1 MKVTFFGKTDIGQ
14 VRRGNED
21 YFYNEQLNEEEYLF
35 IVADGMGGHLAGD
48 VASRL
53 GTHTFVDIFRS
64 LRSSDT
70 HIMDSMLHAIRE
82 ANSAIIKKSNSD
94 SSKRGMGTTFSAL
107 AIKGDRGYIV
117 HVGDSRIYRVRE
129 GQIKKLTTDHT
140 FVEKM
145 VEEGRIT
152 ELEARDHP
160 QKNILYMSLGA
171 RERFVPESIDEIPIF
186 DGDSF
191 VLCSDGLSNMLTD
204 QYITEVCQNFTVD
217 ESVIRL
223 VETANRQGGMDNIT
237 VQVIHVGEPGDHS
250 KTEPIQLPPK
260 RSKTRV
266 TFIFMGIVV
275 AILLALYFLF
285 YYG

>member
-1 MKVTFFGKTDIGQ
+1 MKVTFFGKTDIGK

-21 YFYNEQLNEEEYLF
+21 YFYNEQLGEDEYLF

-64 LRSSDT
+64 LRASGT
-70 HIMDSMLHAIRE
+70 HIMDSMLHAVRE
-82 ANSAIIKKSNSD
+82 ANSAIIKKATAD
-94 SSKRGMGTTFSAL
+94 ASKRGMGTTFSAL

-117 HVGDSRIYRVRE
+117 HVGDSRIYRVRDGE
-129 GQIKKLTTDHT
+129 IKKITTDHT

-171 RERFVPESIDEIPIF
+171 RERFIPESIDDLPIF
-186 DGDSF
+186 DGDTF
-191 VLCSDGLSNMLTD
+191 VICSDGLSNMLTD
-204 QYITEVCQNFTVD
+204 PYIAEVCQNFTVD
-217 ESVIRL
+217 EAVIRM

-237 VQVIHVGEPGDHS
+237 VQVINAGEPGDLS

-260 RSKTRV
+260 RSRIGIALFYLGLILAILAV
-266 TFIFMGIVV
+266 YFIFSG
-275 AILLALYFLF
+275 
-285 YYG
+285 

>member
-21 YFYNEQLNEEEYLF
+21 YFYNEQLSEDEYLF

-64 LRSSDT
+64 LRSSGT
-70 HIMDSMLHAIRE
+70 NVMDAMLHAVRE
-82 ANSAIIKKSNSD
+82 ANSAIISKANAD
-94 SSKRGMGTTFSAL
+94 ASKRGMGTTFSAL
-107 AIKGDRGYIV
+107 AIKGDRAFIV

-129 GQIKKLTTDHT
+129 GQITKLTKDHT

-171 RERFVPESIDEIPIF
+171 RERFVPEILDELPVF
-186 DGDSF
+186 DGDTF

-204 QYITEVCQNFTVD
+204 PYIVEVCQNFTVD
-217 ESVIRL
+217 EAVIRL
-223 VETANRQGGMDNIT
+223 VETANRQGGVDNIT

-250 KTEPIQLPPK
+250 KTEPIQLPPR
-260 RSKTRV
+260 RSRLST
-266 TFIFMGIVV
+266 
-275 AILLALYFLF
+275 AILFLGLILVILLV
-285 YYG
+285 YWWINKV

>member
-21 YFYNEQLNEEEYLF
+21 YFYNEQLSEEEYLF

-53 GTHTFVDIFRS
+53 GTHTFIDIFRS
-64 LRSSDT
+64 LRASGT
-70 HIMDSMLHAIRE
+70 NIMDSMLHAIRE
-82 ANSAIIKKSNSD
+82 ANSAIINKASTD

-107 AIKGDRGYIV
+107 AIKDDLGYIV

-129 GQIKKLTTDHT
+129 GQISKLTTDHT

-171 RERFVPESIDEIPIF
+171 RERFVPESIESIPIF
-186 DGDSF
+186 DGDTF
-191 VLCSDGLSNMLTD
+191 VICSDGLCNMLTD
-204 QYITEVCQNFTVD
+204 QFIAEVCQNFTVD
-217 ESVIRL
+217 EAVIRL

-260 RSKTRV
+260 RSRV
-266 TFIFMGIVV
+266 KAAIVFFGLILMVLLIIFM
-275 AILLALYFLF
+275 LSRE
-285 YYG
+285 

>member
-21 YFYNEQLNEEEYLF
+21 YFYNEQLSEEEYLF

-64 LRSSDT
+64 LRASGT

-82 ANSAIIKKSNSD
+82 ANSAIIKKSNAD

-107 AIKGDRGYIV
+107 AIHGDRGYIV

-171 RERFVPESIDEIPIF
+171 RERFIPESLDEIPVF
-186 DGDSF
+186 DGDTF

-204 QYITEVCQNFTVD
+204 QYIAEVCQRFTVD
-217 ESVIRL
+217 EAVIRM

-237 VQVIHVGEPGDHS
+237 VQVVYAGEPGDHS
-250 KTEPIQLPPK
+250 KTEPIQLPPRK
-260 RSKTRV
+260 SRIGAA
-266 TFIFMGIVV
+266 IFLVGT
-275 AILLALYFLF
+275 ILLVLLAIFLF
-285 YYG
+285 GGR